1 MESDQIDL
9 GFNDDYVDQC
19 DYIDYSEIATDKNV
33 RNRNNFTVMQLNAR
47 GVLNKR
53 DLLKDLLSDIKK
65 DSRVNVVL
73 LVETWLKKTTEK
85 RFMIPGYKFLSSHR
99 KKQEGRRCR
108 NISIQRL

>member
-1 MESDQIDL
+1 MESDRIDL

-19 DYIDYSEIATDKNV
+19 DYIDYSEISIDKHVGTKNT
-33 RNRNNFTVMQLNAR
+33 FTVMQLNAR

-53 DLLKDLLSDIKK
+53 DPLKDLLNDIKK
-65 DSRVNVVL
+65 DSRVDVVL

-99 KKQEGRRCR
+99 KNKKGGGVG
-108 NISIQRL
+108 ILVSKD